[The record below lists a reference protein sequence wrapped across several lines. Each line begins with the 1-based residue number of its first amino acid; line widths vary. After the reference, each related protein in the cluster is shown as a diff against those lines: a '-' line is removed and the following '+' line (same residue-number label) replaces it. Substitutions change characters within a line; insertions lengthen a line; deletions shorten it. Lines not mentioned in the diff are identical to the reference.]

1 MKSYK
6 NGKKYRRP
14 IVEDKTARIIVESNN
29 DAETCNITIENANPT
44 TAIYMATKLVTAV
57 AKQFSK
63 DDKHIPLLVN
73 AMRLAVHDQ
82 CKSAT
87 LKFDSE
93 EVLAPHHKLS

>member
-1 MKSYK
+1 M
-6 NGKKYRRP
+6 
-14 IVEDKTARIIVESNN
+14 EDKTARIIVESNN
-29 DAETCNITIENANPT
+29 NAETCNITIENTNAT
-44 TAIYMATKLVTAV
+44 TTIYMVTKLVTAI

-73 AMRLAVHDQ
+73 AMMLAVHDQ

-87 LKFDSE
+87 LKFDAK

>member
-1 MKSYK
+1 M
-6 NGKKYRRP
+6 
-14 IVEDKTARIIVESNN
+14 EDKTARIIVESNDN
-29 DAETCNITIENANPT
+29 GETCDIIIENVSPT
-44 TAIYMATKLVTAV
+44 SAIYMATKLVTAV

-63 DDKHIPLLVN
+63 DDNHIPLLVN
-73 AMRLAVHDQ
+73 AMMLAVHDQ